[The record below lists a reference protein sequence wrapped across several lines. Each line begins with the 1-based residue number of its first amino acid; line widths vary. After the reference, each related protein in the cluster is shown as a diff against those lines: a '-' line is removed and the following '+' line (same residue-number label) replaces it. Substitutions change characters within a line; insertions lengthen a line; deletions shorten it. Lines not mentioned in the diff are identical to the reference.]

1 LLIFFTQNSFAQEN
15 LSWQGYFSYTEIKD
29 LSAST
34 TQVFAASENALFSK
48 NLTTN
53 VVKTT
58 NTIDGLSG
66 QTISALYYSAASNKT
81 LVGYENGL
89 IIAINET
96 DGTLLNIVDI
106 INKQPPNIKKIN
118 HFMEIGGTAY
128 VSCDLGLFNST
139 WRLCNL
145 GYLFYW

>member
-1 LLIFFTQNSFAQEN
+1 

-34 TQVFAASENALFSK
+34 TQFLQLLKNALFSK

-66 QTISALYYSAASNKT
+66 QTISALYHSAASNKT
-81 LVGYENGL
+81 LGYENGL

-106 INKQPPNIKKIN
+106 INKQNAQRQFILL
-118 HFMEIGGTAY
+118 
-128 VSCDLGLFNST
+128 S
-139 WRLCNL
+139 R
-145 GYLFYW
+145 

>member
-1 LLIFFTQNSFAQEN
+1 LARLFFIHRDQRFVSINNTFLQLL
-15 LSWQGYFSYTEIKD
+15 K
-29 LSAST
+29 
-34 TQVFAASENALFSK
+34 NALFSK

-66 QTISALYYSAASNKT
+66 QTISALYHSAASNKT
-81 LVGYENGL
+81 LGYENGL

-106 INKQPPNIKKIN
+106 INKRKRTKTIYPLV
-118 HFMEIGGTAY
+118 T
-128 VSCDLGLFNST
+128 VGL
-139 WRLCNL
+139 
-145 GYLFYW
+145 Y